1 MFLVIAD
8 ASSLILLE
16 KIALLD
22 TLLSHDMDFMI
33 PLEVKKEAVEKG
45 KMKKY
50 PDAFKLEEKISQGR
64 IVVKEAKNKNHVK
77 NLMTLFKIGAG
88 EAEAISLFQ
97 QEKADL
103 LATDDRFAINAC
115 RALNIPISGSAAFV
129 THSFNQGLINKD
141 QGTQMLGILSEE
153 GRYKSD
159 IIFKALRKIQGGTT

>member
-1 MFLVIAD
+1 MLLVIAD

-64 IVVKEAKNKNHVK
+64 IAVKEAKNKNHVK
-77 NLMTLFKIGAG
+77 NLMALFKIEAG

-129 THSFNQGLINKD
+129 THSFDQGLINKD

-153 GRYKSD
+153 GRYKGD

>member
-1 MFLVIAD
+1 MLLVIAD

-16 KIALLD
+16 KIALLNV
-22 TLLSHDMDFMI
+22 LLSHDVGFMI
-33 PLEVKKEAVEKG
+33 PLEVQKEAVETG

-64 IVVKEAKNKNHVK
+64 IAVKEAKDKNHVK
-77 NLMTLFKIGAG
+77 NLMTSFKIEAG

-115 RALNIPISGSAAFV
+115 HALNIPISGSAAFV
-129 THSFNQGLINKD
+129 TNSFDQGLINKD
-141 QGTQMLGILSEE
+141 QGIQMLETLSKE
-153 GRYKSD
+153 GRYNGD
-159 IIFKALRKIQGGTT
+159 IIFKALRKIQGGTP